1 MCIRSA
7 ILSRNYNEV
16 QQCLVSLMRKRWKE
30 RKFFN
35 RMLMTLSDQI
45 ANFSVEVSDENISG
59 CKSIL
64 CRFCLCFSA
73 NILWWSPKTCDIYFL
88 TNLLPY
94 KMNTKSTLCDKTEE
108 RKPGGSELS
117 AYDLSVLNMKQF
129 WLTPAARPLD
139 NAANT
144 GGWHSGQPHHLFPSC
159 EIWSI
164 YLTLLILFCESW
176 DTKTWSVIEDKS
188 CEGINHP
195 TLYCLLTL
203 NSKNRNLTKNLSQT
217 WIKFNIQDISYFW
230 REI

>member
-88 TNLLPY
+88 TTRHLLPY
-94 KMNTKSTLCDKTEE
+94 KWILKVLCVTKP
-108 RKPGGSELS
+108 RKG
-117 AYDLSVLNMKQF
+117 N
-129 WLTPAARPLD
+129 PAAR
-139 NAANT
+139 
-144 GGWHSGQPHHLFPSC
+144 SCQPM
-159 EIWSI
+159 I
-164 YLTLLILFCESW
+164 YLFWIWNNSDWHPQQGHWTMQPILED
-176 DTKTWSVIEDKS
+176 DTADSHT
-188 CEGINHP
+188 
-195 TLYCLLTL
+195 
-203 NSKNRNLTKNLSQT
+203 
-217 WIKFNIQDISYFW
+217 ISSLPARYDRFIW
-230 REI
+230 LC

>member
-16 QQCLVSLMRKRWKE
+16 QQCLESLMRKRWKE

-64 CRFCLCFSA
+64 CRFCLCFFGKHSLM
-73 NILWWSPKTCDIYFL
+73 ITQDVRYIFSDY
-88 TNLLPY
+88 LLPY

-117 AYDLSVLNMKQF
+117 AHDLSVLNMKQF

-144 GGWHSGQPHHLFPSC
+144 GGWHSRQHQHLFPSC

-203 NSKNRNLTKNLSQT
+203 
-217 WIKFNIQDISYFW
+217 
-230 REI
+230 